1 VFVWSPGDEGAF
13 PPGAASRWWLHHSLA
28 ALGAALRARG
38 SRLVIRAG
46 SAARALVE
54 LARETGAERVCWS
67 RRYEPAAVATER
79 RVERALAR
87 AGVAARACS
96 GALLFDPERIATRGG
111 RPFQVFTPFWA
122 ACQAA
127 PEPAAPLAAPRA
139 LRAPARWPR
148 SERLESL
155 ALLPRVDWAAGL
167 RATWHPGEA
176 GAAARL
182 AAFVRRG
189 LGRYAGARDFPAG
202 EAFSRLSPHL
212 HFGEV
217 SPRRVW
223 HRVRAAAAAR
233 GDANGAQAFL
243 RELGWREFAH
253 HLLFHFPHTAR
264 TPLRPEFARFPWARA
279 PAHLRAWREGRTGVP
294 LVDAGMRQLWR
305 TGWLP
310 NRARMVVASYLVKD
324 LLVPWQAGARWFWDT
339 LVDAD
344 LANNTLG
351 WQWSAGSGADAAPYF
366 RIFNPAAQG
375 ERFDPDGAY
384 VRAFVPELARLPARF
399 IHDPA
404 RAPADVLAR
413 AGVAIGETYPAPI
426 VDHAWARRRALEAFA
441 EMRRG

>member
-1 VFVWSPGDEGAF
+1 
-13 PPGAASRWWLHHSLA
+13 
-28 ALGAALRARG
+28 
-38 SRLVIRAG
+38 
-46 SAARALVE
+46 
-54 LARETGAERVCWS
+54 
-67 RRYEPAAVATER
+67 
-79 RVERALAR
+79 
-87 AGVAARACS
+87 
-96 GALLFDPERIATRGG
+96 
-111 RPFQVFTPFWA
+111 
-122 ACQAA
+122 
-127 PEPAAPLAAPRA
+127 
-139 LRAPARWPR
+139 
-148 SERLESL
+148 
-155 ALLPRVDWAAGL
+155 VDWAAGL
-167 RATWHPGEA
+167 REAWRPGEA

-189 LGRYAGARDFPAG
+189 LARYADARDLPAG

-212 HFGEV
+212 HFGEL

-223 HRVRAAAAAR
+223 HRVRDAAAAGGVAH
-233 GDANGAQAFL
+233 GAEAFL

-264 TPLRPEFARFPWARA
+264 APLRPEFARFPWARA

-294 LVDAGMRQLWR
+294 LVDAGMRQLGR

-324 LLVPWQAGARWFWDT
+324 LLISWQAGARWFWDT

-366 RIFNPAAQG
+366 RIFNPTAQG

-384 VRAFVPELARLPARF
+384 VRAHVPELARLPARF

-404 RAPADVLAR
+404 RAPAGVLAR
-413 AGVAIGETYPAPI
+413 AGVVIGETYPAPI
-426 VDHAWARRRALEAFA
+426 VDHARARRRALEAFA
-441 EMRRG
+441 EVRRGA